1 MADAFQERR
10 LALKGNGKLS
20 QYYYAYT
27 SSYQLT
33 EAGTRFEF
41 PTEEFYELTQTV
53 INNAGGVNYWTSE
66 PLFTLH
72 DGTKFYLGLSKGTG
86 SSKILYL
93 KSKIAKGDDEV
104 VCLTSFGLGKY
115 DDVNSFAWRLNI
127 ENFIEWGQLYAF
139 FRYDNRTNDSAFCV
153 AVDEW
158 FQNADYDQN
167 YFNFTATGNFY
178 GLGIRGNYG
187 NVTTEDSFYD
197 IVQQMF
203 DGNDWDE
210 INDPETGEDANNGGG
225 DGTYEYNTQYSD
237 FPDADQDVCSPL
249 DTGMMTLYQLA
260 GKNQV
265 KALAQYLWSSDF
277 IDSILKLQ
285 SDPMANIISLYTL
298 PFSVSSTF
306 EDNVYVGN
314 VNTNVTCHEIKRAQ
328 HEIDVGTIHIPKY
341 FGNALDY
348 AGRCQIYLPYIGF
361 KEIQLDVIRG
371 GSIHLKYRYD
381 ATNGNIL
388 ALLKCKQES
397 KFDMNSVNYV
407 FEGNCATQIPLSA
420 SNHARQWGA
429 LAQTVLS
436 GATGGVAG
444 LASSALGNAEAMLS
458 PSYQRSGSLA
468 SCFGNM
474 GQLKP
479 YVIIED
485 PKSYIPKNAKVQYG
499 GASNQRAKLNT
510 LTGYQKFRYVRLDD
524 LTYLDNDEK
533 QQLLDILKEGVFL

>member
-1 MADAFQERR
+1 MADAFQEKR

-20 QYYYAYT
+20 QYYYTKT
-27 SSYQLT
+27 SAFQLI
-33 EAGTRFEF
+33 EAGTRFPF
-41 PTEEFYELTQTV
+41 PTEEMHELARTV
-53 INNAGGVNYWTSE
+53 ATSTGGVKYWTSS
-66 PLFTLH
+66 PLFTLS
-72 DGTKFYLGLSKGTG
+72 DGTEFYLGLQRGYG
-86 SSKILYL
+86 SSKALQITV
-93 KSKIAKGDDEV
+93 KIVKGENTTV
-104 VCLTSFGLGKY
+104 SLTAIGLGRY
-115 DDVNSFAWRLNI
+115 DSTHSFAQRLYTGS
-127 ENFIEWGQLYAF
+127 FIEWGQLYVY
-139 FRYDNRTNDSAFCV
+139 FRYDNVYDNSCFCV
-153 AVDEW
+153 AEEGW
-158 FQNADYDQN
+158 FVTPSYNYDDFV
-167 YFNFTATGNFY
+167 YSVSSSWY
-178 GLGIRGNYG
+178 GLGIQGIYG
-187 NVTTEDSFYD
+187 NITTEDSLYD
-197 IVQQMF
+197 IIQQMF
-203 DGNDWDE
+203 DDNDWDE
-210 INDPETGEDANNGGG
+210 INDPETGEDSNNGGG

-249 DTGMMTLYQLA
+249 DTGMMSLYQLA

-265 KALAQYLWSSDF
+265 KSLAQYLWSSDF
-277 IDSILKLQ
+277 IDSIIKLQ

-298 PFSVSSTF
+298 PFSVSSSF
-306 EDNVYVGN
+306 EDNLYVGN

-341 FGNALDY
+341 FGNAFDY

-436 GATGGVAG
+436 GATGGVGG

-485 PKSYIPKNAKVQYG
+485 PKPYIPKGAKNQYG